1 MALKDKCLRDR
12 LSKYSKTDIIDAI
25 CDEFQA
31 DYTVRQ
37 LLIFL
42 ESRAAERAI
51 EQERKAFDAGMR
63 AREDYLTW
71 LQQMAQK
78 YGDGKEFRFGD
89 LPPHELKKG
98 AKLSERVRQASK
110 YADAAMK
117 HTHKTLGI

>member
-1 MALKDKCLRDR
+1 MALNDKSLRDR
-12 LSKYSKTDIIDAI
+12 LSKHSKTDIIDAI
-25 CDEFQA
+25 CDEFHA
-31 DYTVRQ
+31 DYTVQR
-37 LLIFL
+37 LLHFL

-89 LPPHELKKG
+89 LPERELKKG
-98 AKLSERVRQASK
+98 AKLSECVRHASK

-117 HTHKTLGI
+117 RTRKTLGI